1 MIRFQTTRR
10 LVRILPMWIAS
21 LAATGCVDMYYR
33 RIELGQSKQQ
43 YERILPA
50 AQSRRTDLGVA
61 FLASDWTGRTEAI
74 VVLAS
79 RDRRAA
85 GKLRA
90 THFEHNYGFKT
101 ETGFRLQGEIDPSLA
116 DLKSTGPLDTL
127 RVVLQQLESYRGEK
141 AATDAHEWLAAGL
154 VRLLERWPHM
164 SDRLGPVP
172 TRSSRLEQVPAGGTA
187 SISIDRRGVFRFEY
201 RQAVVR

>member
-1 MIRFQTTRR
+1 MNQLPTTRR
-10 LVRILPMWIAS
+10 FVRILPLWIAS
-21 LAATGCVDMYYR
+21 AAATGCVDMHYR

-61 FLASDWTGRTEAI
+61 FLASDWTGRTDAI

-90 THFEHNYGFKT
+90 TRFEHNYGFVT
-101 ETGFRLQGEIDPSLA
+101 ETGFRLQGEIDPALA
-116 DLKSTGPLDTL
+116 DLQSTGPLDAL

-164 SDRLGPVP
+164 SDRLGPIQR
-172 TRSSRLEQVPAGGTA
+172 RSSRLEQVPSGGTA
-187 SISIDRRGVFRFEY
+187 SISVDRRGVYRFEY
-201 RQAVVR
+201 QQGVVK